1 MDAHDDGFL
10 YGVANL
16 AGDFVCPA
24 HAFFQGNVVA
34 FGDQEFGIDASEL
47 EVLYDCSGNLAV
59 VLVLPEASVGR
70 AFARGI
76 GRQSHCIGVI
86 VPADEPVGNVY
97 VMLRS
102 SYVAVRCRKSEM

>member
-34 FGDQEFGIDASEL
+34 FGDQEFDIDASEL

-70 AFARGI
+70 AFARGFN
-76 GRQSHCIGVI
+76 
-86 VPADEPVGNVY
+86 P
-97 VMLRS
+97 
-102 SYVAVRCRKSEM
+102 VAVVNQYFHFLQVLCRLQI